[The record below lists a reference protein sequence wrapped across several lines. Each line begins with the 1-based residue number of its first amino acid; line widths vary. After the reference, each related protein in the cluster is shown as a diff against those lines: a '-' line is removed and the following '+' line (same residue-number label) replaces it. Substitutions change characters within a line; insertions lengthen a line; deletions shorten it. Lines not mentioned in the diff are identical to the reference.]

1 MNSGEREDISDIL
14 KRAKTVLSA
23 TPAQEESKSSSLQP
37 MWNRATRRRFNKAM
51 KKARELKLMA
61 HSKQWKLHFK
71 NYGFSF

>member
-51 KKARELKLMA
+51 KKAKEKKLTA
-61 HSKQWKLHFK
+61 HSPEWKLHFRK
-71 NYGFSF
+71 HGFSF